1 VQPGL
6 QTFFFAQHGFVQPG
20 EQVPDEEVAPQELSA
35 ADDRTRRDTTDN
47 FLITFFID
55 YFIWLN
61 GEN

>member
-1 VQPGL
+1 M
-6 QTFFFAQHGFVQPG
+6 QPG